1 MNNESRNLRLIR
13 LSVPVLLSV
22 ALCSGASLEHRIFKT
37 YAPQQAS
44 KSQGS
49 SVDCFGAVL
58 EARSQPSQTTVEGNV
73 PRSKTRNRNRGLVRK
88 QRASESRHSS
98 FTTQY
103 EYAPVPSG
111 L

>member
-1 MNNESRNLRLIR
+1 MNNGFRNLRFIR

-37 YAPQQAS
+37 YAPQQVS
-44 KSQGS
+44 KAQGG

-58 EARSQPSQTTVEGNV
+58 ESRSQPYQTMVEGKV
-73 PRSKTRNRNRGLVRK
+73 PRSKARNRNRELVRK

-103 EYAPVPSG
+103 EYDPVPSG